1 MGIENSFRIEYFD
14 DADVHNVTDFL
25 SIEEDI
31 RKDPISFHSKTVRN
45 STFVVPRANK
55 KIRKNT
61 S

>member
-31 RKDPISFHSKTVRN
+31 RKDPISFQSRIVRSN
-45 STFVVPRANK
+45 TLVVQRTNK
-55 KIRKNT
+55 KIPSNT
-61 S
+61 